1 MSEEKQIEEMA
12 EIMRHSC
19 EKECR
24 RNKYGK
30 LDCEYCEAELLYNAG
45 YRFQPAADVEEV
57 VRCADCKWWHT
68 GGCAF
73 RQDAVPGLPAKD
85 DFCSHGERW

>member
-1 MSEEKQIEEMA
+1 MMSKEKQIDEMA
-12 EIMRHSC
+12 KAIC
-19 EKECR
+19 EHYIKGGCGR
-24 RNKYGK
+24 CP
-30 LDCEYCEAELLYNAG
+30 DCACEGDALKLYNAG

>member
-1 MSEEKQIEEMA
+1 MKETAEIIEMA
-12 EIMRHSC
+12 KKMIDENNTDVAEALSRLFVSLA
-19 EKECR
+19 EC
-24 RNKYGK
+24 
-30 LDCEYCEAELLYNAG
+30 LYDAG